1 MRLLMMDRP
10 CLSQLSA
17 DFFIAYLAIYNIS
30 QSLGSA
36 FCSRFNR
43 CKFIFLHIFFNV
55 SKMQLHRSLLLFL
68 NLKINFTCCRNFSL
82 FYSILLDEIL
92 IIPCLTWKRHKLLVL
107 ICYNFNSETRFLQ
120 LQIPRSV
127 ARLFR
132 LNENTIIFNL
142 LVDQNN
148 DGIMIISHVQCQSE
162 SRLPISHTC
171 IH

>member
-1 MRLLMMDRP
+1 
-10 CLSQLSA
+10 
-17 DFFIAYLAIYNIS
+17 
-30 QSLGSA
+30 
-36 FCSRFNR
+36 
-43 CKFIFLHIFFNV
+43 
-55 SKMQLHRSLLLFL
+55 MQLHRSLLLFL
-68 NLKINFTCCRNFSL
+68 NLKINFTCYRNFSL

-142 LVDQNN
+142 LMDQNN
-148 DGIMIISHVQCQSE
+148 DGIMIISHV
-162 SRLPISHTC
+162 
-171 IH
+171 